1 MNSKTISGQA
11 LRDQILER
19 MKRAP
24 ASIPDAWVQALAA
37 QGNRDLLGLIALK
50 QPQSISELSE
60 LAGRAQPNVSRSLS
74 ALIQAGLIEVRTE
87 GRASIPTLTSLGRD
101 KARELRLVAVPVEP
115 VATPAD
121 RETVSEFARLSIV
134 FANRGSED
142 SDAIP
147 GGFVLTIPSA
157 ANHESVVAKHSGDIN
172 AVVLRLLDNWW
183 RILYRRDAPYKIGE
197 FVAARSTSR
206 RQVSLA
212 VKSMGDRIEQIVRW
226 ADDAPVSKE
235 QSHASVSLDTFKQN
249 LLDDV
254 VRPAVAEMRSRRRY
268 DRPIQSRLTRLED
281 TMSYKQESAFA
292 RTVGAL
298 GDSPYNLTGE
308 WAQKVRDLIADIPDE
323 EARLDFCSAVLRDG
337 IDEAEAWTRA
347 EISKQGEHN
356 AMPELCELSNEL
368 HESAAESG
376 ARPYRRGLNMASKLR
391 KRLNLAPDA
400 SIADVSGLA
409 AMFGAEGFQPSPAA
423 PGALRAF
430 QCQTNRAP
438 TIVVQKES
446 AANTKFVL
454 ARAIGD
460 FLVFR
465 NRTSCVADLYTDRQ
479 AVGRAFAAEFIAP
492 AEGVVRMIEDD
503 DQPVKRVAD
512 HYGAPEHVI
521 HHQYNNNNN
530 AWRLVE
536 A

>member
-24 ASIPDAWVQALAA
+24 AAPDAWVQVLAA
-37 QGNRDLLGLIALK
+37 QGNRDLLGLIAMK

-74 ALIQAGLIEVRTE
+74 ALIQAGLVEVRTE
-87 GRASIPTLTSLGRD
+87 GRASVPTLTRLGRD
-101 KARELRLVAVPVEP
+101 KARELRLAATPTAPVETPVEP
-115 VATPAD
+115 ESVPTFP
-121 RETVSEFARLSIV
+121 RLSV
-134 FANRGSED
+134 SFASRASGD

-147 GGFVLTIPSA
+147 GDFLLTVPSS
-157 ANHESVVAKHSGDIN
+157 ANHEPVVAKHSGDLN
-172 AVVLRLLDNWW
+172 AIVLRILDNWW

-197 FVAARSTSR
+197 FVAARDTST
-206 RQVSLA
+206 RQVSFA

-226 ADDAPVSKE
+226 ADDAALPQE
-235 QSHASVSLDTFKQN
+235 QSHASISLQIFKQN
-249 LLDDV
+249 LLNDV
-254 VRPAVAEMRSRRRY
+254 VRPAVAEMRSRRRH
-268 DRPIQSRLTRLED
+268 DRPIQFRLARLED

-292 RTVGAL
+292 RAVGAL
-298 GDSPYNLTGE
+298 GDSPYNLTDE
-308 WAQKVRDLIADIPDE
+308 WAQKVRDLIAEIPDE
-323 EARLDFCSAVLRDG
+323 EARLDYCSAVLKDG
-337 IDEAEAWTRA
+337 VDEAEAWTRT

-356 AMPELCELSNEL
+356 AMPELRDLSNEL
-368 HESAAESG
+368 HESAAESNV
-376 ARPYRRGLNMASKLR
+376 RPYRRGLNMAGKLR
-391 KRLNLAPDA
+391 KRLNLTPDA
-400 SIADVSGLA
+400 SIADVSKLA
-409 AMFGAEGFQPSPAA
+409 AMFGAESFQTSPAA

-430 QCQTNRAP
+430 QGQTNSTP
-438 TIVVQKES
+438 TVVVQTES
-446 AANTKFVL
+446 VANTKFVL

-521 HHQYNNNNN
+521 HHQYDNNYR
-530 AWRLVE
+530 RLVE